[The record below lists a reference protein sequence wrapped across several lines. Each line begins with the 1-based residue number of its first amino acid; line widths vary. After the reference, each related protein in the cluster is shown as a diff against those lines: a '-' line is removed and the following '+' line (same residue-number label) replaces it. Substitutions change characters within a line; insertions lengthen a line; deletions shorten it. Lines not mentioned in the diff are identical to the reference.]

1 MGHAKGEYVLVGSNI
16 VKLGGKIEYTVGHM
30 RREERAGTGS
40 YSKGEVRTED
50 HVQATVSGKID

>member
-16 VKLGGKIEYTVGHM
+16 VKLGGNIEYTVGHM

-40 YSKGEVRTED
+40 YSKGEVITED